1 MAILPDG
8 GAFATDDGSGTA
20 SVPGTA
26 LTYSVVIPVLN
37 GAVYVGETIDRVLA
51 FFTARGLRGEIIVVN
66 DGSTDRTWDVVKRL
80 AERNRDIVAIDLLQ
94 NYGQHPA
101 TMCGL
106 RASTGDYVITM
117 DDDLQHAPDAI
128 DQLIAKAHEG
138 HDVVFARF
146 RSKQHALYKRLG
158 SRVVTWINRAA
169 FGLPSDLVVSSF
181 RLIRRDVV
189 DRMVEHE
196 FGRPYVTGLAAM
208 HARSPANALIEHH
221 ASVRGHTTYGISHL
235 FVLMATI
242 VWNALRERMAR
253 RRARSTLARSYE
265 VREIVRFA
273 KG

>member
-1 MAILPDG
+1 MSV
-8 GAFATDDGSGTA
+8 ATSAGLNPPSEPA
-20 SVPGTA
+20 NA
-26 LTYSVVIPVLN
+26 LTYSVIIPVFN
-37 GAVYVGETIDRVLA
+37 GAAFVGETIDRVLA
-51 FFTARGLRGEIIVVN
+51 FFEARGLRREIIVVN
-66 DGSTDRTWDVVKRL
+66 DGSTDRTWEVVKRT
-80 AERNRDIVAIDLLQ
+80 AEQNRDVVAIDLLK

-106 RASTGDYVITM
+106 RTSTGDYVITM

-128 DQLIAKAHEG
+128 DQLIAKAREG

-189 DRMVEHE
+189 DRMVERE
-196 FGRPYVTGLAAM
+196 FPRPYVTGLAAM
-208 HARSPANALIEHH
+208 HSRSPANALIEHH
-221 ASVRGHTTYGISHL
+221 ASIRGHTTYGVSRL
-235 FVLMATI
+235 FALTATI
-242 VWNALRERMAR
+242 ILSSLSERTAR
-253 RRARSTLARSYE
+253 RTARSTLPRSYE
-265 VREIVRFA
+265 VREIVRSA